1 MSAERDELADDLA
14 DSIFRYTGVT
24 TSSSK
29 SMADELLAA
38 GYKKPRTITTVEEL
52 DALPLCSIVMNNG
65 SNPHAWQK
73 RTDIHVG
80 DAWYLT
86 SDTDYGMDS
95 YAIFEDGDTATVLY
109 EPQP

>member
-1 MSAERDELADDLA
+1 MNTLPNQREELAAIIRQEHGYPASKLA
-14 DSIFRYTGVT
+14 DV
-24 TSSSK
+24 
-29 SMADELLAA
+29 LLAA
-38 GYKKPRTITTVEEL
+38 GYRKPRIVSTTDEL

-73 RTDIHVG
+73 RTDLYVG

-95 YAIFEDGDTATVLY
+95 YAVFEDGATATVLH
-109 EPQP
+109 EPEAGK